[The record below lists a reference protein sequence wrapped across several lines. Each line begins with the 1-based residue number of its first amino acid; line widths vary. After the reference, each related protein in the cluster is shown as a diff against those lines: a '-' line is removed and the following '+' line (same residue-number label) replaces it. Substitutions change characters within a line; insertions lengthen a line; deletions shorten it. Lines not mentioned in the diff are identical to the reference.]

1 MIHRT
6 VMESSDDGFDD
17 IVTPWLFH
25 SRLDSFFIKLPDDGT
40 NTDPL
45 FPKTLD
51 QLKCGVFFGVF
62 DDLALEI
69 AEAKR
74 RPCIHLPMALTPPLK
89 RNWVLRTEI
98 LFVFLE
104 ALPDGMPFQS
114 GLGFNV
120 TD

>member
-1 MIHRT
+1 MFHRT
-6 VMESSDDGFDD
+6 VLETSDNGFDD

-25 SRLDSFFIKLPDDGT
+25 PRLDSFFIKFAHDGT
-40 NTDPL
+40 YARAL

-62 DDLALEI
+62 NDLALEI
-69 AEAKR
+69 AKSKR

>member
-6 VMESSDDGFDD
+6 VLKSSDDGFDD

-25 SRLDSFFIKLPDDGT
+25 SRLDSFFIKFAHDGT
-40 NTDPL
+40 NARAL

-51 QLKCGVFFGVF
+51 QLKCGVFFRVL

-69 AEAKR
+69 AEPKWW
-74 RPCIHLPMALTPPLK
+74 PCIHLPMALTPPLK
-89 RNWVLRTEI
+89 RNWILRTEI
-98 LFVFLE
+98 LLVFLE
-104 ALPDGMPFQS
+104 ALPNGMPFQS
-114 GLGFNV
+114 GLSFNV